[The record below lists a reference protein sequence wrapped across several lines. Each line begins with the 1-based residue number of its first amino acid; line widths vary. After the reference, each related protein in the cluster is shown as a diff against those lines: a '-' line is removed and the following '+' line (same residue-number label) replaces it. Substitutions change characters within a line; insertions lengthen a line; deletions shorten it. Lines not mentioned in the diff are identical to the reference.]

1 MNPLEFYFELL
12 SGIVCAAVN
21 GRMETIMTARLSF
34 EHELQV
40 LRDNLI
46 EMGSL
51 IEVAIERTL
60 LAFENQDEEIAKEI
74 IQGDRTIND
83 IEKTIESRCLSL
95 ILKQQP
101 VARDLR
107 IVTAALKVVTDM
119 ERIGDHAADIAEL
132 ILRERNAPIYNLA
145 KHIPEMGR
153 AAKEMVHDAV
163 MAFTT
168 LNMEEARTIESRDDI
183 VDDLFDKVKEEV
195 AALLRTSNEQVDQCV
210 DILMIAKYF
219 ERIGDHAVNICEWTE
234 FNETGSV
241 NNIRIL

>member
-1 MNPLEFYFELL
+1 
-12 SGIVCAAVN
+12 
-21 GRMETIMTARLSF
+21 MTARLSF
-34 EHELQV
+34 EYELNV
-40 LRDNLI
+40 LKENLKEMGQLI
-46 EMGSL
+46 EA
-51 IEVAIERTL
+51 AIEKTL
-60 LAFENQDEEIAKEI
+60 KAFETQDEVLSKDI

-107 IVTAALKVVTDM
+107 IVTTALKVVTDM

-132 ILRERNAPIYNLA
+132 IIREKRQPIYNLA

-153 AAKEMVHDAV
+153 VAKEMVHDAV
-163 MAFTT
+163 QAFTS
-168 LNMEEARTIESRDDI
+168 LNMEDAKEIIKRDDV

-195 AALLRTSNEQVDQCV
+195 ASLLRSSSEHVDQCV

-234 FNETGSV
+234 FRETGSV

>member
-1 MNPLEFYFELL
+1 
-12 SGIVCAAVN
+12 
-21 GRMETIMTARLSF
+21 MTARLSF
-34 EHELQV
+34 EHELT
-40 LRDNLI
+40 LLKENLI

-51 IEVAIERTL
+51 IEKAIEKTL
-60 LAFENQDEEIAKEI
+60 FAFETKDEALAKEI
-74 IQGDRTIND
+74 IQGDRTVND
-83 IEKTIESRCLSL
+83 IEKTIEARCLSL

-107 IVTAALKVVTDM
+107 IVTTALKVVTDM

-132 ILRERNAPIYNLA
+132 IIREKREHVYNLV

-153 AAKEMVHDAV
+153 LAKLMVHDAV
-163 MAFTT
+163 EAFTT
-168 LNMEEARTIESRDDI
+168 VNVDEAREIIKRDDA
-183 VDDLFDKVKEEV
+183 VDELFDKVKEEV
-195 AALLRTSNEQVDQCV
+195 ANLLRASNEHVDQCV

-234 FNETGSV
+234 FHETGAV

>member
-1 MNPLEFYFELL
+1 
-12 SGIVCAAVN
+12 
-21 GRMETIMTARLSF
+21 MTARLTF
-34 EHELQV
+34 EHELML
-40 LRDNLI
+40 LRDNLT
-46 EMGSL
+46 EMGQL
-51 IEVAIERTL
+51 IENAIDKTL
-60 LAFENQDEEIAKEI
+60 KAFETEDEELAKEI
-74 IQGDRTIND
+74 IQGDRNIND

-107 IVTAALKVVTDM
+107 VVTTALKVVTDM

-132 ILRERNAPIYNLA
+132 IIREKREPIYNLV
-145 KHIPEMGR
+145 KHIPEMGKV
-153 AAKEMVHDAV
+153 AKEMVHDAV
-163 MAFTT
+163 VAFTT
-168 LNMEEARTIESRDDI
+168 LDIDKARRIIQKDDV

-195 AALLRTSNEQVDQCV
+195 ATILRTSNEHVDQCV

-219 ERIGDHAVNICEWTE
+219 ERIGDHAVNLCEWTE

>member
-1 MNPLEFYFELL
+1 
-12 SGIVCAAVN
+12 
-21 GRMETIMTARLSF
+21 MTARLTF
-34 EHELQV
+34 EHELSL
-40 LRDNLI
+40 LRDNLT
-46 EMGSL
+46 EMGHL
-51 IEVAIERTL
+51 IENAIDKTL
-60 LAFENQDEEIAKEI
+60 KAFESEDEELAKEI
-74 IQGDRTIND
+74 IQGDRNIND

-107 IVTAALKVVTDM
+107 VVTTALKVVTDM

-132 ILRERNAPIYNLA
+132 IVREKREPIYNLV
-145 KHIPEMGR
+145 KHIPEMGKV
-153 AAKEMVHDAV
+153 AKEMVHDAV
-163 MAFTT
+163 VAFTT
-168 LNMEEARTIESRDDI
+168 LDIDMARRIIRQDDV

-195 AALLRTSNEQVDQCV
+195 ASMLRTSNEHVDQCV

-219 ERIGDHAVNICEWTE
+219 ERIGDHAVNLCEWTE